1 MSETSWHLAC
11 SQWLHRSQIRPF
23 SPLSTGSL
31 QSLHGASASTS
42 SASVFFVCLVPL
54 SAWLPRLPLSL
65 GCDMFWLGSLTWLV
79 ASPFEISPVLFLC
92 RLLWRFYQLGEDG
105 LSRSAD
111 DLFTPQAFQCAVSVD
126 TVIHP
131 CECVPSVHGS
141 FCPVFAPPLHTNCA
155 WGFFEVYLCGPKCV
169 LFFNERIQVAKIVIQ
184 QLLLLLLPD
193 LPIAIIAV
201 RVLF

>member
-42 SASVFFVCLVPL
+42 SVSVFLERLVAL
-54 SAWLPRLPLSL
+54 SAWLPRLPLPL

-79 ASPFEISPVLFLC
+79 ASPFEVSPVLFLC
-92 RLLWRFYQLGEDG
+92 RLLWCFYRLGEDG
-105 LSRSAD
+105 LSISVD
-111 DLFTPQAFQCAVSVD
+111 DLFTPQAFQCAVSMD

-141 FCPVFAPPLHTNCA
+141 FRPVFAPPLHTIGA
-155 WGFFEVYLCGPKCV
+155 WGFFEEYLCGPKCCV
-169 LFFNERIQVAKIVIQ
+169 LFFNERI
-184 QLLLLLLPD
+184 
-193 LPIAIIAV
+193 
-201 RVLF
+201 